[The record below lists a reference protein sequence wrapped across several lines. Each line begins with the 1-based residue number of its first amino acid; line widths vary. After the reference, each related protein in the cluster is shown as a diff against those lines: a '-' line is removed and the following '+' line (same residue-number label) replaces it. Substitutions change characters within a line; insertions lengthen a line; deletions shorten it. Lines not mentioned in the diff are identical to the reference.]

1 MLVVIALGGNAL
13 QQRGQLLEAEI
24 LRGNICTAASA
35 IAAIAQSHTVVVT
48 HGNGPQ
54 VGLLALQAEA
64 YTRVHPYPLDVLGA
78 ETEGMIGYL
87 IEQELRNCLPNHQVA
102 TLLTQVEVD
111 PDDSAFAQPTK
122 PIGPFY
128 TQTEAEL
135 VARERGWTIQPERGY
150 ASTADGK
157 GYRRVVPSPRPQ
169 RILELPTIRLL
180 VERGVLVICVGGGG
194 IPVTLSPDGRI
205 RGVEA
210 VIDKDWASALLA
222 TGLAA
227 NVLLLLTDV
236 DAVYRGWETDQA
248 EPLPR
253 TTPDQLAQY
262 AFASG
267 SMGPKVEAA
276 CHFVR
281 VSGGYA
287 GIGRL
292 DDAPAI
298 LNRQRGTIIEL

>member
-24 LRGNICTAASA
+24 LRRNICMAASA
-35 IAAIAQSHTVVVT
+35 IAAIVQSHTVVVT

-54 VGLLALQAEA
+54 VGLLALQSEA
-64 YTRVHPYPLDVLGA
+64 YTRVSPYPLDVLGA

-87 IEQELRNCLPNHQVA
+87 IEQELRNCLPNQQVA

-111 PDDSAFAQPTK
+111 PHDPAFAQPTK

-135 VARERGWTIQPERGY
+135 VARERGWTILPERGY
-150 ASTADGK
+150 ANTADGK
-157 GYRRVVPSPRPQ
+157 VYRRVVPSPRPQ

-194 IPVTLSPDGRI
+194 IPVTLSPDRRI
-205 RGVEA
+205 HGVEA

-227 NVLLLLTDV
+227 DVLLLLTDV